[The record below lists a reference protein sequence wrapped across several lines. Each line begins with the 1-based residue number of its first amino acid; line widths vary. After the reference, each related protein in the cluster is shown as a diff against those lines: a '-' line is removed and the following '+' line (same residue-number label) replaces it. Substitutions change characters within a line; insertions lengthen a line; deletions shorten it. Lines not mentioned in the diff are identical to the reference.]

1 MFNSIEVV
9 KDGNAKQRAVYRAVK
24 ELRIMEDLR
33 AYNPVLCGTI
43 PLAIDVDDSDLDIIM
58 EVYDYSKFNR
68 VVEWLYSDTKGFRVK
83 ETEIRGERV
92 LKVNFLYA
100 GFEFELFGQAV
111 PVEKQHAFV
120 HMQIE
125 YEILKQNP
133 DIIENII
140 QLKQQ
145 GVKTEPAF
153 CQVLGIEGKDPYED
167 LIRFGKKLVEI

>member
-9 KDGNAKQRAVYRAVK
+9 RNGNIKQQAVYRAIH

-58 EVYDYSKFNR
+58 EVYDFSKFKC
-68 VVEWLYSDTKGFRVK
+68 VVEWLYSGKKGFRVK
-83 ETEIRGERV
+83 DTEIRGERAM
-92 LKVNFLYA
+92 KANFIYA

-140 QLKQQ
+140 HLKQQ

-153 CQVLGIEGKDPYED
+153 CQVLGIEGKDPYKD
-167 LIRFGKKLVEI
+167 LIRFGKSL